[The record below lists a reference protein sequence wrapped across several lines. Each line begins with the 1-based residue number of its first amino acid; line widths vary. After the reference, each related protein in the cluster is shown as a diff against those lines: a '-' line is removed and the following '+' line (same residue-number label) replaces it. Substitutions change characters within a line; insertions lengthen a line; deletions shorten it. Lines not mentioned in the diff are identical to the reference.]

1 MPALNSDGMNNINNP
16 RSSTPPNLFT
26 SAGAEERSDIWRQEG
41 GVGTSSQVKS
51 EGLLPAF
58 SSTQYTH
65 LPTPQSPSDSNRLVP
80 NSHFA
85 FESPLPS
92 SQSSQS
98 FNAAAGSL
106 GQRFSQRSLVDE
118 GSSRPPQIHQILTP
132 DSSPHVSRVAAPQR
146 QSSFATPTYHTP
158 SRTKPSPSS
167 RLSLESSILTTPPN
181 LNPGFRASSSSPEP
195 PPGSTLSSPFMAKA
209 KPQAPEPLTSIPS
222 SSQAPVPQAGGEMER
237 IRQAAREEQLS
248 HQREAEARRPDYLK
262 RMKPDASSG
271 TAEDERAV
279 GIMETPARG
288 RRLKLFQETSEES
301 FEESLMAGGYGRYRT
316 ADWVRQPQ
324 PLSFPA
330 AGLPGAANIVQR
342 LETIEE
348 QKPPPPPTEKELKK
362 RKRLEAFRSSR
373 SEPATR
379 TKLYAV
385 ELEGKGRVLL
395 DIPNEL
401 PQVPGSPEPS
411 PKKRASKRKKKPETP
426 VKDTKRTS
434 FDQAASFAV
443 DEPSD
448 RPNWP
453 DAEFPWRL
461 RTEERAEAAKT
472 EEEERL
478 KMINKWLESP
488 GSGDEDEDYPPPGVD
503 PESEAEETRSENQ
516 GPLYRP
522 GRGKNVP
529 LLAYPGEPSKA
540 EGKKRRYTYL
550 PTDPS
555 DARSALFAKRS
566 VRALSYRKERRE
578 REDKE
583 ELEELCICRGT
594 DDGRKLVQCDGCRTW
609 YHLECIGIRSV
620 AELGPEEAPWFCRPC
635 CELAEEVEERMAVD
649 EPMSEPTFVPTDE
662 APRERSSD
670 ATLYHPSA
678 LHDSPSWTRIPHP
691 KTPTRAPPQNLHQ
704 TQSWP
709 DFFKSFAP
717 TTPKGHGQP
726 VRAHAQNT
734 TPNAFEGY
742 RVVEESPFDPTS
754 TPSRGIRFA
763 GPFST
768 PKVNVFSGRP
778 GPLFNTPSRPGHK
791 VANRDRKSVV

>member
-26 SAGAEERSDIWRQEG
+26 SAGAEERSDIWRQED

-146 QSSFATPTYHTP
+146 QSSFATPTYH
-158 SRTKPSPSS
+158 SS
-167 RLSLESSILTTPPN
+167 H
-181 LNPGFRASSSSPEP
+181 
-195 PPGSTLSSPFMAKA
+195 
-209 KPQAPEPLTSIPS
+209 
-222 SSQAPVPQAGGEMER
+222 APVPQAGGEMER

-262 RMKPDASSG
+262 RMKPDASNG

-385 ELEGKGRVLL
+385 ELEGKGRSQAVLNL
-395 DIPNEL
+395 LRRKE
-401 PQVPGSPEPS
+401 
-411 PKKRASKRKKKPETP
+411 ASKRKKKPETP
-426 VKDTKRTS
+426 
-434 FDQAASFAV
+434 

-461 RTEERAEAAKT
+461 RTEELAGRSRLLGTKMKT
-472 EEEERL
+472 TRRQ
-478 KMINKWLESP
+478 
-488 GSGDEDEDYPPPGVD
+488 GVD

-594 DDGRKLVQCDGCRTW
+594 DDGRKLVQCDW
-609 YHLECIGIRSV
+609 CIGIRSV

-670 ATLYHPSA
+670 ATL
-678 LHDSPSWTRIPHP
+678 
-691 KTPTRAPPQNLHQ
+691 NLHQ

-734 TPNAFEGY
+734 TPNAK
-742 RVVEESPFDPTS
+742 SPFDPTS

-791 VANRDRKSVV
+791 VANRGSFGGPGTLSAALDDGGRGGARRVGAGSPLLMGRVLEDSPVMRTKGKERAVNVAIVK